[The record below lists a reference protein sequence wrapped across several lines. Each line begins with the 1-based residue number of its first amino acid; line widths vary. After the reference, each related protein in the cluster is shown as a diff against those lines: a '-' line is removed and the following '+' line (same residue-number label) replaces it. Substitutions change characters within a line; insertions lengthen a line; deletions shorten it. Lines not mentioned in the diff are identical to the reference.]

1 MSHSIIMPIDY
12 AALPAAMLDAVK
24 AHCRVRHADDDA
36 LLLAYT
42 GQAISFVEKVWGLQ
56 VFTMGVAWIP
66 EPAGKLARY
75 QLPVWPA
82 SAFTVTS
89 EGVDVSTAYRLEMTS
104 MTEPWWAAKKDGLPF
119 PADAAVTL
127 TTGHADAGTMD
138 PAMSSAILRV
148 TAMLYENCETVGAT
162 VGFVPSWIN
171 DLLVGLWVPRA

>member
-89 EGVDVSTAYRLEMTS
+89 EGV
-104 MTEPWWAAKKDGLPF
+104 GLPF